1 MPEIPTGVPGVTQ
14 AFPFCQKRGPMAPE
28 GVVPG
33 TVACEYIR
41 DNGVDLEFYYK
52 ESEDGSQDGGKTGWI
67 MKIKLR

>member
-1 MPEIPTGVPGVTQ
+1 
-14 AFPFCQKRGPMAPE
+14 MAPE